1 MSLAKYYFP
10 QIFGFKKKKKMPK
23 CGVYH
28 IQTQIAVDVKS
39 NKK

>member
-10 QIFGFKKKKKMPK
+10 QIFGFKKKAK

-28 IQTQIAVDVKS
+28 IQTQINYSGCEVQ
-39 NKK
+39 